1 MREHYESVCDLPEKE
16 SPAMQLPSGSTG
28 WIELP
33 NGQRWNPGH
42 TYKFNAHES
51 VQMKGGSVL
60 RFLTTKTRRLLGMVG
75 GVMAI
80 NQEQQKRGLDHL
92 KRFGANISVLAVKPL
107 NGGTT

>member
-1 MREHYESVCDLPEKE
+1 MKAFVTYLKKE

-60 RFLTTKTRRLLGMVG
+60 RF
-75 GVMAI
+75 
-80 NQEQQKRGLDHL
+80 
-92 KRFGANISVLAVKPL
+92 
-107 NGGTT
+107 

>member
-1 MREHYESVCDLPEKE
+1 MKAFVTYLKKE

-51 VQMKGGSVL
+51 GQSDAS
-60 RFLTTKTRRLLGMVG
+60 FLS
-75 GVMAI
+75 
-80 NQEQQKRGLDHL
+80 
-92 KRFGANISVLAVKPL
+92 GAVA
-107 NGGTT
+107 GTDGRE

>member
-1 MREHYESVCDLPEKE
+1 MKAFVTYLKKE

-51 VQMKGGSVL
+51 VQMTNQRHWL
-60 RFLTTKTRRLLGMVG
+60 
-75 GVMAI
+75 AI
-80 NQEQQKRGLDHL
+80 NAAFWCCVYREAESKPSSFLYLRGPEY
-92 KRFGANISVLAVKPL
+92 RAVPVCFRRSS
-107 NGGTT
+107 